1 MKKNSKKSHSVKKVI
16 EEALDILSSV
26 GIPVAEQT
34 ERRKERMAMAFLAV
48 ASVTSSWNDAKG
60 LEEKRFMSTR
70 DIIDFIN
77 EHFEENLSRGS
88 YDDIR
93 RKDLRLLVLAGLIV
107 NSADNPNARNL
118 SFGAR
123 RLGL

>member
-1 MKKNSKKSHSVKKVI
+1 MKNSNKSHSVKKVI

-26 GIPVAEQT
+26 GIPVAPQT

-48 ASVTSSWNDAKG
+48 AGVTSSWNDAKG
-60 LEEKRFMSTR
+60 LEEKRLMSTR
-70 DIIDFIN
+70 DLIDFIN

-107 NSADNPNARNL
+107 NSADNPNAATNDPTR
-118 SFGAR
+118 GI
-123 RLGL
+123 